1 MDLDYLGSIER
12 DSAGF
17 AEAVAD
23 AGPDKQ
29 VLGCPGWT
37 VRDLAAHLHEVHDFW
52 RTIVE
57 RRLQDP
63 SEVPEELDQPE
74 DFGELLGAFRK
85 GAAGLVASLRGPT
98 RASRSGPGHLRRTLP
113 SSAAIRPR
121 RRRCTAGMRRQRRG
135 GFAIDPA
142 IAADAVDEFLEFS
155 TPSGRMTHFSLMAR
169 STCTPPMPM
178 ASGWCPKRDDGSLA
192 IERDTARAT
201 PRCATASDLVLI
213 LYRRVR
219 PRRGRDL
226 RGPGRPGATGGPN
239 RFELTDLT

>member
-85 GAAGLVASLRGPT
+85 GAAGLVASLREADPSEPVWT
-98 RASRSGPGHLRRTLP
+98 WASQKDVAFVSRHQAQE
-113 SSAAIRPR
+113 AAVHRWDAE
-121 RRRCTAGMRRQRRG
+121 TAAGR

-155 TPSGRMTHFSLMAR
+155 TPFRADDALPLDGTVHMHPTDAEGEWMVSE
-169 STCTPPMPM
+169 
-178 ASGWCPKRDDGSLA
+178 RDDGSLA
-192 IERDTARAT
+192 IERGHGKGDAALR
-201 PRCATASDLVLI
+201 ATASDLVLI
-213 LYRRVR
+213 LYRRVSLDVGEIFGDR
-219 PRRGRDL
+219 AVLERL
-226 RGPGRPGATGGPN
+226 VAQ
-239 RFELTDLT
+239 TDLN